1 MTSNKGLAETRPL
14 VIGRLTRVV
23 FGIGTFVVIFAL
35 GPSTLGTIG
44 TVLVA
49 ALGVS
54 FVVGGFIGNP
64 GCEITAI
71 PNLVLPKSKRIHCL

>member
-1 MTSNKGLAETRPL
+1 MSSNKGLAETRPL
-14 VIGRLTRVV
+14 AIGRLTRVL
-23 FGIGTFVVIFAL
+23 FGIGTFVAIFVI

-54 FVVGGFIGNP
+54 FVVGGLIGNP
-64 GCEITAI
+64 GCEITAV